1 MNIKRSKKK
10 AANCLKIPI
19 KRLGF
24 LFVLVL
30 GSYML
35 VFSGLLWAGEMEGA
49 EAPILEP
56 QQEQVIKALSDSPKL
71 TAPQEILRDFI
82 DGKPTTRVIV
92 NLRRPAKANQLQNFK
107 DMAVRQELRQTVYG
121 AQEGVIRGLDPAEVR
136 ITNRFIYVF
145 GFSAEVSLKGLED
158 LVDNV
163 DILSIEKDRILHAH
177 LAQGI
182 PLMNAVTPRSSYTGS
197 GLSVAICDTGI
208 DYTHVGLGGGGFP
221 NSKVIGGYDCG
232 DDDDDP
238 MDESGHGTACAGVAA
253 GDLGTVGD
261 YIGGVAY
268 NAKLYALKISH
279 GSGGSAYTSN
289 MVEAW
294 EWCITH
300 QYDNSSNPIM
310 IISTSFGGGQY
321 FSTCDGTSALMTT
334 AAANAVAA
342 GMPLFVSSGNDG
354 YCDAMGWPAC
364 ISHVISVGAVYDAD
378 FTASSIGWCVS
389 SDSCAP
395 KYATGGCTSGWYS
408 PEVPNSDNVTVYSN
422 TASFLTLLAPANW
435 ATTTELGGGYWDTAN
450 GFGGTSAA
458 CPYAAGA
465 AACLQNAAKVLTGSY
480 LTPGQVKSTLVDTGD
495 SITDGKVSIAKPRV
509 NLGAAVAPFAV
520 PPSGLSATTASSSG
534 IDLSWTDNSS
544 NETGFKI
551 ERKTGSGGTYAEIAT
566 VLEGVTSYSSTGLTA
581 STTYYYRVRAYN
593 SDGDSSYSSAAY
605 ATTCPAAPSGL
616 SATAAS
622 SSEIDLS
629 WTDNSSDET
638 GFKIERK
645 TGSGG
650 TYAQIGTVLAG
661 VTSYSSIGLTAS
673 TTYYYQV
680 RAYNSDGDSSYSS
693 AAYATTCPAAPSGL
707 SATTASSS
715 EIDLS
720 WTDNSSDETGFK
732 IERKTG
738 SGGTYQ
744 IDTVGADVTS
754 YSSTGLTASTTY
766 YYRVRAY
773 NSNGDSNYSS
783 EEYATTSAA
792 SGRRSGG
799 GGGGGCF
806 ITTVAP

>member
-10 AANCLKIPI
+10 AANCLKMPV

-24 LFVLVL
+24 VFTLVL
-30 GSYML
+30 GIYML
-35 VFSGLLWAGEMEGA
+35 VSPGLLWAGES
-49 EAPILEP
+49 
-56 QQEQVIKALSDSPKL
+56 QQAQVINALSDSPKL
-71 TAPQEILRDFI
+71 TTSQEILMDFI

-92 NLRRPAKANQLQNFK
+92 NLRKPAKANQLRSFK
-107 DMAVRQELRQTVYG
+107 DMAVRQQLQG
-121 AQEGVIRGLDPAEVR
+121 AVTQSQNRLINALDPLEVR
-136 ITNRFIYVF
+136 ITNRFTYIF
-145 GFSAEVSLKGLED
+145 AFSAEVSPEGLEN
-158 LVDNV
+158 LVDNF

-182 PLMNAVTPRSSYTGS
+182 PLMNAATPRSSYNGS

-208 DYTHVGLGGGGFP
+208 DYTHAGLGGGGFP

-238 MDESGHGTACAGVAA
+238 LDESGHGTACAGVAA

-268 NAKLYALKISH
+268 GARLYALKISF
-279 GSGGSAYTSN
+279 GSGGSAYKSD
-289 MVEAW
+289 MIEAW

-300 QYDNSSNPIM
+300 QNDNDNPIM
-310 IISTSFGGGQY
+310 IISTSFGDGQY
-321 FSTCDGTSALMTT
+321 FSTCDSDSVSMTE

-342 GMPLFVSSGNDG
+342 GMTLFVSSGNDG
-354 YCDAMGWPAC
+354 YCNAMGWPAC

-378 FTASSIGWCVS
+378 FTTSSIGWCVS
-389 SDSCAP
+389 PDSCAT
-395 KYATGGCTSGWYS
+395 KYETGGCSSGWYS
-408 PEVPNSDNVTVYSN
+408 PDVPYSDNVTAYSN

-435 ATTTELGGGYWDTAN
+435 ATTTELGGGYWDAEY

-495 SITDGKVSIAKPRV
+495 SITDGKVSITKPRV
-509 NLGAAVAPFAV
+509 NLMAAVTLLGYAPIA
-520 PPSGLSATTASSSG
+520 PSGLSATTASSSQ

-551 ERKTGSGGTYAEIAT
+551 ERKTGSGGTYEPIAN
-566 VLEGVTSYSSTGLTA
+566 VS
-581 STTYYYRVRAYN
+581 
-593 SDGDSSYSSAAY
+593 
-605 ATTCPAAPSGL
+605 
-616 SATAAS
+616 
-622 SSEIDLS
+622 
-629 WTDNSSDET
+629 
-638 GFKIERK
+638 
-645 TGSGG
+645 
-650 TYAQIGTVLAG
+650 
-661 VTSYSSIGLTAS
+661 
-673 TTYYYQV
+673 
-680 RAYNSDGDSSYSS
+680 
-693 AAYATTCPAAPSGL
+693 
-707 SATTASSS
+707 
-715 EIDLS
+715 
-720 WTDNSSDETGFK
+720 
-732 IERKTG
+732 
-738 SGGTYQ
+738 
-744 IDTVGADVTS
+744 ADVTS

-773 NSNGDSNYSS
+773 NSNGDSSYCSEANATTCPAAPSGLSATTASSSQIDLSWTDNSSDETGFKIERKTGSGGTYEPIANVSEDVTSYSS
-783 EEYATTSAA
+783 TGLTASTTYYYRVRAYNSNGDSSYCSEANATTSAA
-792 SGRRSGG
+792 SGGG